1 MHSLSG
7 DSIRFTVWN
16 RIVTIRV
23 RLYGSWHLEAKHGR
37 FDMVQALAFI
47 TVANAILAF
56 VIAFCYLVVGE
67 FRWCVFYTIAGIMLI
82 GAHIAVTTEGTK

>member
-1 MHSLSG
+1 MGVDRS
-7 DSIRFTVWN
+7 
-16 RIVTIRV
+16 VTCKAY
-23 RLYGSWHLEAKHGR
+23 LYGSEHLEATQRR
-37 FDMVQALAFI
+37 FEMIQALAFI

>member
-1 MHSLSG
+1 
-7 DSIRFTVWN
+7 
-16 RIVTIRV
+16 
-23 RLYGSWHLEAKHGR
+23 
-37 FDMVQALAFI
+37 MVQALAFI
-47 TVANAILAF
+47 TVANAVLAF